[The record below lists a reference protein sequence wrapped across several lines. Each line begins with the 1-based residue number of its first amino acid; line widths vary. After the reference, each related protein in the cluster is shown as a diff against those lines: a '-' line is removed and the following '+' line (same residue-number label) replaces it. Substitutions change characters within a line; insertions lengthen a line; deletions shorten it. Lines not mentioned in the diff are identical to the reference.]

1 MRIGIRIKW
10 IGALSLLVLLTG
22 GAFLLTIYMEMTRS
36 LRGALISKG
45 HAVAHSLMHQ
55 ATDAV
60 LTRNRFLLQ
69 TVLNDAQREST
80 DIQYIIVDVNG
91 KILAH
96 TFDEGI
102 PVQLAEWIADGGR
115 QARFDSDRGSILN
128 IATPIELEPGGTLHM
143 GLSERPINDEVN
155 GVLVRVG
162 GIFGVIYILGLAAV
176 VLVGSFITRP
186 VRNLALRAEKIV
198 SGGVVPRE
206 TAAGHDEVATLARTI
221 DDMRVRVSRT
231 ERMAEVGMLSA
242 WVAHEINNPLD
253 GVRESIRIVQA
264 DASQSEELL
273 PLVNEALGRMEYV
286 VKMLLAHTHKPHLQ
300 IRPFAARSVMDGA
313 RRDALP
319 LAEKKSVRIETV
331 VPGDAPELHADERA
345 VRQILVNLLFNALD
359 AVDEEGRVKV
369 EFSSENEHVSFRITD
384 DGSGMTPDQLQ
395 LVKEPFFTSKPVGQG
410 TGLGLTV
417 CLNLV
422 EAHGG
427 NLEISSTPGKGTTVS
442 VILPAI

>member
-1 MRIGIRIKW
+1 
-10 IGALSLLVLLTG
+10 
-22 GAFLLTIYMEMTRS
+22 
-36 LRGALISKG
+36 
-45 HAVAHSLMHQ
+45 
-55 ATDAV
+55 
-60 LTRNRFLLQ
+60 
-69 TVLNDAQREST
+69 
-80 DIQYIIVDVNG
+80 
-91 KILAH
+91 
-96 TFDEGI
+96 
-102 PVQLAEWIADGGR
+102 
-115 QARFDSDRGSILN
+115 
-128 IATPIELEPGGTLHM
+128 
-143 GLSERPINDEVN
+143 
-155 GVLVRVG
+155 
-162 GIFGVIYILGLAAV
+162 
-176 VLVGSFITRP
+176 
-186 VRNLALRAEKIV
+186 
-198 SGGVVPRE
+198 
-206 TAAGHDEVATLARTI
+206 
-221 DDMRVRVSRT
+221 MRVRVSRT